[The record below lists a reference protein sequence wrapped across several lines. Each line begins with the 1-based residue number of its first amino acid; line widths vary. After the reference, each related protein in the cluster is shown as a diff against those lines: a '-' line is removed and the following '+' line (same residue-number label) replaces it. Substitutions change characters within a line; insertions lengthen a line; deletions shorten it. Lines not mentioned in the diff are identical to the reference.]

1 VTATPSTTMIAPDRD
16 DFADAPMGLWMT
28 LALVIG
34 TMIGAGVFLLPKSLA
49 PLGVNGLIGWLVSGF
64 GATSIAF
71 SLALVTQQGQ
81 GGIQAYIERSFGPTI
96 GYLVTW
102 ALWCSN
108 WAASATLG
116 IATASALAWLWP
128 AIGDGPLFIGLAVGS
143 VVLLQLV
150 NALGARTSGELQVLT
165 TLIKLL
171 PLAAAIIAVVMANGE
186 HQLQPL
192 AAVPISVGNV
202 GTAVALTL
210 FALTGFE
217 NATAPV
223 DKIRNP
229 RRTVPLAIFGGT
241 SLVALLYLV
250 GSYAVL
256 HLLTVDQIASSA
268 APFADAIAGSWGSV
282 AATATAIGIAVAAF
296 GALNGMVLG
305 TGELAYSM
313 ALRGDFPNL
322 FARTYRQHT
331 PVAAQVLGSAIAIAL
346 ILANASKA
354 TVSLFNFVLL
364 LSTASVLFLYLAGAL
379 AAWKENVGIGPR
391 AVVVVA
397 IGFITFAFW
406 GAGFE
411 ADAWGVV
418 LLVVGYAL
426 RLIMQRVGSRGRST
440 PAAEASSAA
449 PPGSSA

>member
-1 VTATPSTTMIAPDRD
+1 MSRIEPPPDRNN
-16 DFADAPMGLWMT
+16 FADAPMGLWMT
-28 LALVIG
+28 LALVVG

-49 PLGVNGLIGWLVSGF
+49 PLGANALIGWLVSGL

-71 SLALVTQQGQ
+71 SLSLVTRKGD

-128 AIGDGPLFIGLAVGS
+128 TIGDGPLFIGLAVGS
-143 VVLLQLV
+143 VALLQLV
-150 NALGARTSGELQVLT
+150 NALGARTSGEVQVLT

-171 PLAAAIIAVVMANGE
+171 PLVAVVVVMVMMNAQ
-186 HQLQPL
+186 HRSQAL
-192 AAVPISVGNV
+192 AATPISIGNI

-229 RRTVPLAIFGGT
+229 QRTIPLAIFGGT
-241 SLVALLYLV
+241 LMVALLYFL

-256 HLLTVDQIASSA
+256 HLLTVDQIATSA
-268 APFADAIAGSWGSV
+268 APFADAISGLWGNV
-282 AATATAIGIAVAAF
+282 AASAAALGIAVAAF

-313 ALRGDFPNL
+313 ALRGDFPRF
-322 FARTYRQHT
+322 FARTDRKHT
-331 PVAAQVLGSAIAIAL
+331 PVAAQVLGSVIAIVL

-354 TVSLFNFVLL
+354 TVNLFNFALL

-379 AAWKENVGIGPR
+379 AAWKENTAIGAR
-391 AVVVVA
+391 LVVIVA
-397 IGFITFAFW
+397 IGFIIFAFW
-406 GAGFE
+406 GAGRE
-411 ADAWGVV
+411 ADAWGLV

-426 RLIMQRVGSRGRST
+426 RLVTHRTGSRGDSS
-440 PAAEASSAA
+440 PAAEAN
-449 PPGSSA
+449 